1 MFTLTVGCLVPG
13 VVAGMRRDIP
23 SHEKWMIRFYGSMYV
38 HLVPRDR
45 ETGRHKRGIKRQR
58 ERRRLD
64 RPRERETERER
75 HTHTKI

>member
-38 HLVPRDR
+38 N
-45 ETGRHKRGIKRQR
+45 
-58 ERRRLD
+58 RLL
-64 RPRERETERER
+64 EFL
-75 HTHTKI
+75 IGLLG